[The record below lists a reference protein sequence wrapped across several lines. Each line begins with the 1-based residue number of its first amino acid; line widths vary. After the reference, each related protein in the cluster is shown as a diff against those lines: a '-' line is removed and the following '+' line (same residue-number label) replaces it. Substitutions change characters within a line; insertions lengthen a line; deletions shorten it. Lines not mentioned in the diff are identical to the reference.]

1 MSNSYKISFKQLQ
14 QESLKDTFQSI
25 YKAMQALDI
34 DFYLIGAVAR
44 DTWFAQKGSRAL
56 GTRDVDFAVLVAN
69 ENSYDELKQF
79 LIQQEGFAESST
91 NEYVLFDKAGQQ
103 IDLLPFGAIEI
114 EGNRFIDNTGVIHTN
129 ISGFKEVYEAATDEV
144 NFEGEY
150 DFKVSSLAGIILL
163 KLIAYDDR
171 PEMRSKDIQDIG
183 TILNNYFTLENE
195 MILDKHIDLI
205 ADAKKWELV
214 SARVIGREM
223 QPILDRNSLLKE
235 RVLAIIDNNTS
246 SAEESNI
253 GRLLLGVINQS
264 PLALEEVFSL
274 LKEIR
279 KGIEDEW

>member
-25 YKAMQALDI
+25 YKAMQALNI

-56 GTRDVDFAVLVAN
+56 GTRDVDFAVLISN
-69 ENSYDELKQF
+69 EDSYDELKQF
-79 LIQQEGFAESST
+79 LIQREGFTESSS
-91 NEYVLFDKAGQQ
+91 NEYVLFDKSGQQ

-144 NFEGEY
+144 SFEGEY
-150 DFKVSSLAGIILL
+150 NFKVSSLAGIVLL

-183 TILNNYFTLENE
+183 TILNNYFTLEND

-205 ADAKKWELV
+205 ADAQNWELV

-223 QPILDRNSLLKE
+223 RSILDRNSLLKE
-235 RVLAIIDNNTS
+235 RVLAIINHNTT
-246 SAEESNI
+246 SAETSNI
-253 GRLLLGVINQS
+253 GRLLLGIINQS
-264 PLALEEVFSL
+264 PLDLEEIVSL

>member
-14 QESLKDTFQSI
+14 QESLKETFQSF
-25 YKAMQALDI
+25 YKAMQVLHI
-34 DFYLIGAVAR
+34 DFYLIGAIAR

-79 LIQQEGFAESST
+79 LIQQEGFTESSS
-91 NEYVLFDKAGQQ
+91 NEYVLFDKSGQQ

-114 EGNRFIDNTGVIHTN
+114 EGNRFIDSTGVLHTN

-144 NFEGEY
+144 SFEGEY
-150 DFKVSSLAGIILL
+150 NFKVSSLAGIVLL

-205 ADAKKWELV
+205 ADAQNWELV

-223 QPILDRNSLLKE
+223 QPY
-235 RVLAIIDNNTS
+235 
-246 SAEESNI
+246 
-253 GRLLLGVINQS
+253 
-264 PLALEEVFSL
+264 
-274 LKEIR
+274 
-279 KGIEDEW
+279 